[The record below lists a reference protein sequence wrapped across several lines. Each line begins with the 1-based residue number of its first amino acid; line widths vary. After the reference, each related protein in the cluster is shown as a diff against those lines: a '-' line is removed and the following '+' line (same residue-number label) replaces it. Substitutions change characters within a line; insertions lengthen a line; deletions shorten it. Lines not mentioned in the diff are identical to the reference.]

1 MSHRTLVTSLS
12 HVVDHWHKDDVYGE
26 LSAADKATMQ
36 ANTLASYPGITPV
49 EYIHLDHTS
58 EVLLPSYK
66 WNCWGFTFNPRQC
79 WVGLDGSD
87 IQLILDDNGT
97 QVFVPNLRI
106 GDVIVY
112 RNGGSITHTGRIW
125 SLDGAGNPALVQ
137 SKWGSLGEY
146 LHPPAT
152 VPASYGTDRT
162 YWRVVPLGGKGDAW
176 AMDCAADDRLPYP
189 PCSEFWL
196 SPDLWCNNSGGT
208 AHENPHRGSPNQL
221 WVRVHNADTL
231 AVTGAEA
238 RVYWADPTGG
248 LPHTD
253 WTLIGTASVSVAA
266 GAGNEAIAGPIM
278 WTPGAAE
285 PQHCCLLAV
294 VNTGEDYHEPTT
306 LDPIVWGFDIARDNN
321 IVWKNM
327 WIEEV
332 PPPPSPSPPPGG
344 GGFGQGKSLT
354 FLAKNPY
361 PMAATV
367 EVNVR
372 VRPITAEDVLRIGFS
387 AEALR
392 RAGGPALKDLEPQRA
407 KEAVPSRPVKPP
419 AGAGLGGLLGRKPAP
434 KVNVGFRPEGVWK
447 QLGGALHD
455 RGVVFSLGKVAPG
468 EGGRINLDVAALA
481 GAQAGDIHRI
491 DLVQRTGGQVT
502 GGGTYVIIVKG

>member
-1 MSHRTLVTSLS
+1 MTHRTLVTSLGT
-12 HVVDHWHKDDVYGE
+12 VIDHWHRDDVYGE
-26 LSAADKATMQ
+26 LSDAEKAANQ
-36 ANTLASYPGITPV
+36 ASTLASYPGITPV

-58 EVLLPSYK
+58 EVLLPSRK

-87 IQLILDDNGT
+87 IQLILNDNGT

-112 RNGGSITHTGRIW
+112 RNGGTITHTGRIW
-125 SLDGAGNPALVQ
+125 SLDGSGNPALIQ

-162 YWRVVPLGGKGDAW
+162 YWRVVPLSGKGDAW
-176 AMDCAADDRLPYP
+176 VKDCAADDRLPYS

-196 SPDLWCNNSGGT
+196 SPDLWCNSSGGT
-208 AHENPHRGSPNQL
+208 SHENPHRGSPNQL
-221 WVRVHNADTL
+221 WVKVRNADSL
-231 AVTGAEA
+231 AITNAEV

-253 WTLIGTASVSVAA
+253 WNLIGTASVSVPA
-266 GAGNEAIAGPIM
+266 GAGNEAIAGPIV

-285 PQHCCLLAV
+285 PEHCCLFAI

-327 WIEEV
+327 WIEGV
-332 PPPPSPSPPPGG
+332 SPPPPPPSPQPPGG
-344 GGFGQGKSLT
+344 LGPDGQGKDLT
-354 FLAKNPY
+354 FLAKNPF
-361 PMAATV
+361 PMIAAV
-367 EVNVR
+367 EVKVR
-372 VRPITAEDVLRIGFS
+372 VRRIPPEEVLRIGFS
-387 AEALR
+387 ADALKQ
-392 RAGGPALKDLEPQRA
+392 AGGSPPLK
-407 KEAVPSRPVKPP
+407 PVKPV
-419 AGAGLGGLLGRKPAP
+419 GRGVFGGLLGKKLEP
-434 KVNVGFRPEGVWK
+434 KLRVDFKPEGPWEKRGDVLQDK
-447 QLGGALHD
+447 GA
-455 RGVVFSLGKVAPG
+455 VFSLGKVPPG
-468 EGGRINLDVAALA
+468 KGGRLNFRVAALA
-481 GAQAGDIHRI
+481 GAKPGDIHRI
-491 DLVQRTGGQVT
+491 DLEQRVGGQVT